1 MKNGIKA
8 KQKGLHDTDPKHCL
22 RD

>member
-1 MKNGIKA
+1 MNNAVKA